1 VHSIEL
7 SDKQLTYI
15 ILALE
20 SYAKDLMKD
29 EEDAG
34 PSMADSLFV
43 ADLAKHLRRHVPTN
57 R

>member
-1 VHSIEL
+1 MHKIEL

-15 ILALE
+15 VLALE
-20 SYAKDLMKD
+20 SYAKELTSD

-43 ADLAKHLRRHVPTN
+43 ADLAKRLRQHVSK
-57 R
+57 